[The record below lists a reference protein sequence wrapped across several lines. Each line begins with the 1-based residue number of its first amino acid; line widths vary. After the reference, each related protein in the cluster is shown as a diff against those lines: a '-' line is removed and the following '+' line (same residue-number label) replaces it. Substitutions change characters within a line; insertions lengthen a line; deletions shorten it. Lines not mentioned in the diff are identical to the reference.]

1 MSLVKK
7 TYHCKVIRLTNKKQ
21 VALQQE
27 YNNLQHYLQTREDRG
42 LYSANK
48 QQADRYYKIIKKT
61 TKYPL
66 SIRNDLIRLAH
77 HPSGIAEYWVRV
89 PVKAVKGGL
98 WIGLIK
104 PYEPIPKDA
113 KICECKLYKRDLKWF
128 LDVVVQRDIPEK
140 TEYQNVIAI
149 DMGIKHI
156 ATSVEL
162 ATNRTV
168 FYGKDLNHV
177 RGWYFWL
184 RRQLGLKEAIDTIN
198 KIGDHEKRIANDII
212 HKITREI
219 VNRAIETDSLIVLG
233 KLKGLRNQEKK
244 KGRGRGK
251 KFNRKLSGFP
261 YSKFT
266 EYLMY
271 KAALAGI
278 KVTKVF
284 EYGTSQICRKCSQ
297 RGIRKTQ
304 GLFICKDCG
313 EENADR
319 NAAFNIAYRA
329 LGYISEVGV
338 TVNTL
343 KTFPS
348 VDRNAMMRK
357 EARKRLPV
365 YDRWL
370 FTSVK
375 NIRRGMIG

>member
-1 MSLVKK
+1 
-7 TYHCKVIRLTNKKQ
+7 VIRLTNRKQ

-27 YNNLQHYLQTREDRG
+27 YDNLQHYLQTREDRG

-66 SIRNDLIRLAH
+66 SIRNDLIRLEH
-77 HPSGIAEYWVRV
+77 DPSNIAEYWVRI
-89 PVKAVKGGL
+89 PVKLVKGRL

-104 PYEPIPKDA
+104 PYEPIHKDA
-113 KICECKLYKRDLKWF
+113 NICECKLYKRDNRWF
-128 LDVVVQRDIPEK
+128 LDVVVQKDIPEK
-140 TEYQNVIAI
+140 TEYQNLIAI

-162 ATNRTV
+162 ATGKTV

-184 RRQLGLKEAIDTIN
+184 RRQLGLKKGIDTI
-198 KIGDHEKRIANDII
+198 KRIGHHERRIANDII

-219 VNRAIETDSLIVLG
+219 VNRAIETNSLIVLG

-244 KGRGRGK
+244 KGRGR
-251 KFNRKLSGFP
+251 KFNRKLSGFS
-261 YSKFT
+261 YFKFA
-266 EYLMY
+266 EYLTY

-278 KVTKVF
+278 KVIKVF
-284 EYGTSQICRKCSQ
+284 EDWTSQTCRKCSQ
-297 RGIRKTQ
+297 RGMRKTQ
-304 GLFICKDCG
+304 GLFICKNCG

-329 LGYISEVGV
+329 LGYISKVGV

-357 EARKRLPV
+357 EARKRLPF
-365 YDRWL
+365 YDW
-370 FTSVK
+370 
-375 NIRRGMIG
+375 